1 MSKQEQDYR
10 AVVRDI
16 VLDDVNFVQFTAKGK
31 IRMGQSAPWRQVTVR
46 PVEIKGARQLQF
58 SYLDERQDITKNYGD
73 DDNLLDKL
81 DEILAIPY
89 SALRV
94 LTIEQDI
101 QVQVSKKG
109 KALIRY
115 NDPPKG
121 TAPTLKHNSDK
132 DLPLP
137 DNRPDAYLQ
146 AVGIMNSQGEI
157 RPRMRDKFK
166 QINEFLKLLEHTR
179 ALKEIEYRPVQIVD
193 FGCGSAYLTLAT
205 YHYLNTIKGIEA
217 RLDGVDTNAHLM
229 EQAQAISHDLNYDG
243 ACFYQQPIGDYQP
256 ETPPDIVMAL
266 HACDTATDDALAQGI
281 NHGAHLILSA
291 PCCHHHLHAQMTTV
305 DPMRPVLRH
314 GILKKRMGDILTDS
328 FRALILRI
336 CGYKTD
342 VVEFISSEHTDRNLM
357 IRAIQRDNMDIDA
370 FVEEYNELKAFWK
383 VTPYLETVLGDGFR
397 VLVKG

>member
-10 AVVRDI
+10 DVVRDI
-16 VLDDVNFVQFTAKGK
+16 VLDDANFVQFTAKGK
-31 IRMGQSAPWRQVTVR
+31 IRMGQSSPWRQVTVR
-46 PVEIKGARQLQF
+46 PVEIKGARHLQF
-58 SYLDERQDITKNYGD
+58 SYLDERQDITKNYSDGD
-73 DDNLLDKL
+73 ILDKL
-81 DEILAIPY
+81 DEVLAIPY

-94 LTIEQDI
+94 LTTERDV

-109 KALIRY
+109 KALIR
-115 NDPPKG
+115 NNKPPKG
-121 TAPTLKHNSDK
+121 TTLALSHDSDK

-229 EQAQAISHDLNYDG
+229 KQAQDISKDLHYEG
-243 ACFYQQPIGDYQP
+243 ACFYQQPISDYQP

-291 PCCHHHLHAQMTTV
+291 PCCHHHLHAQMTAV
-305 DPMRPVLRH
+305 APMRPVLRH

-357 IRAIQRDNMDIDA
+357 IRAVQRDNMDIDA
-370 FVEEYNELKAFWK
+370 FVEEYNDLKAFWK
-383 VTPYLETVLGDGFR
+383 VTPYLETLLGDGFR